1 MGIEL
6 YDHQIAAIS
15 QLHTGS
21 ILCGGVGSG
30 KSRTAI
36 AYYFLNVCNGE
47 ISINGQGRYSEMK
60 NPKKL
65 YVITTARKRDTNEWE
80 HEFAP
85 FILSEEMVV
94 VDSWNNIK
102 KYIDVKDAFFIF
114 DEQRVVGYG
123 AWSKSFIHIAKQN
136 DWILLTATPGDT
148 WMDYIP
154 VFIANGFYKNK
165 ADFIRQHVIYS
176 RYTKFP
182 KVDKYLNT
190 GKLIRHK
197 NEIMVHMRYKK
208 PTSSHKEVII
218 CDYNPLDYH
227 RIWKQR
233 WDIYKDEPINGVSS
247 LCYVA
252 RKCVNSD
259 PSRIAKIRQL
269 VLDHP
274 KTIIFYNF
282 NYELDLLKQ
291 LGEDMGITVAEW
303 NGFKHEPI
311 PDTRRWIYLV
321 NYMAGA
327 EGWNCIETDTIIFYS
342 QNYSYKTMVQAAGR
356 IDRLNTPF
364 ADLYFYHLR
373 SNAPIDL
380 GIAKALG
387 RKQKFNERTYV
398 SKQ

>member
-30 KSRTAI
+30 KSRTAV

-47 ISINGQGRYSEMK
+47 ISINGQGQYSEMK

-102 KYIDVKDAFFIF
+102 KYVDVQDAFFIF